1 LVNEG
6 LMMQSNHNYL
16 LVFDASILDA
26 QLIEYFRNFNFEIIQ
41 KSKFIPSSHQS
52 EIPEAILIH
61 ASLFQQDE
69 SIVKLLYQQYP
80 VPIIIM
86 SNQVDESLCVKVL
99 ESGADDFMVKPINP
113 RELHARISAIKRRV
127 VKSNHSKDIEKE
139 VMIFANWRLYPSSR
153 QLFNDNNQE
162 IMLST
167 GEYDLLMA
175 FVRQPQHILDR
186 EFLLQITKHVDLN
199 PFDRRIDVQISRL
212 RQKIE
217 VDAKKPI
224 LIKTIRSAGYM
235 FTGKVDV
242 IKEEN

>member
-1 LVNEG
+1 
-6 LMMQSNHNYL
+6 MMQSNHNYL

-26 QLIEYFRNFNFEIIQ
+26 QLFEYFRNFNFEIIQ
-41 KSKFIPSSHQS
+41 KSKFILSSHQS
-52 EIPEAILIH
+52 EVREAILIH

-86 SNQVDESLCVKVL
+86 SDQVDESLCVKVL

-127 VKSNHSKDIEKE
+127 VKSIHSKDSEKE

-153 QLFNDNNQE
+153 QLFNERNQE

>member
-1 LVNEG
+1 
-6 LMMQSNHNYL
+6 MMQSNHNYL